1 MNAEGAEKEGE
12 RNAEEG
18 GVEGWVGVC
27 VGVASFSEDGAEI
40 VLGRVGLVD
49 CRVAEICCGVAGLRL
64 TKLLDL
70 AMSSASTPSSLPASL
85 LATSRDAADH
95 ADHMNLPP
103 ATGVMHTPTT
113 EFEKLDRCTGLDHR
127 PRVLLGKMGLDG
139 HDRGVKVIAR
149 ALRDSGVHVIY
160 SGLWQTP
167 RSLAISARDEDVDV
181 ICASMM
187 SNSHLV
193 LGPRL
198 MQELK
203 VLGRADLPVYMGG
216 ILPQDDIPVLKAA
229 GVREC
234 FTTGTG
240 LLDIVEAVKGSVV
253 PYGQTVPSGEA
264 TAQLSRD
271 ISLANAGRPLR
282 GGVSRG
288 RPLRVVGVTGSPGAG
303 KSTLVAA
310 LAAEY
315 SRRGKVNKALGR
327 VAVVAFDPMSPLTSG
342 ALLGDRLRVDFNN
355 LDTSIFYRS
364 LAIQSE
370 DYASLNAIVELIGG
384 VTFADGS
391 KFQTLF
397 VETVG
402 AGQNETR
409 IRSHVD
415 KTLVVMTPGMGD
427 AVQMDKAGIL
437 EIADMFV
444 CNKADYPGQNELV
457 KNLREI
463 AGRRPVVE
471 TVATMGKGVSELL
484 DMLVQ

>member
-1 MNAEGAEKEGE
+1 MTATHPDSAHTDP
-12 RNAEEG
+12 AH
-18 GVEGWVGVC
+18 
-27 VGVASFSEDGAEI
+27 AAH
-40 VLGRVGLVD
+40 
-49 CRVAEICCGVAGLRL
+49 AGQ
-64 TKLLDL
+64 TG
-70 AMSSASTPSSLPASL
+70 
-85 LATSRDAADH
+85 
-95 ADHMNLPP
+95 
-103 ATGVMHTPTT
+103 GVMHTPTT
-113 EFEKLDRCTGLDHR
+113 EFEKLDRCVGLDHR

-181 ICASMM
+181 IAASMM

-198 MQELK
+198 IEELK
-203 VLGRADLPVYMGG
+203 NLGRPDLPVYMGG
-216 ILPQDDIPVLKAA
+216 ILPQEDIPLLKAA
-229 GVREC
+229 GIRNC

-240 LLDIVEAVKGSVV
+240 LLDIVEAVKGCVQ
-253 PYGQTVPSGEA
+253 PYGAVIAGGDV

-271 ISLANAGRPLR
+271 ISMANAGRGLR
-282 GGVSRG
+282 AEVKRA
-288 RPLRVVGVTGSPGAG
+288 RPKRVFGVTGSPGAG
-303 KSTLVAA
+303 KSTLVAQ

-315 SRRGKVNKALGR
+315 SRRGKQDKSLGR

-370 DYASLNAIVELIGG
+370 DYATLNAIVELIGG

-391 KFQTLF
+391 KFDTLF

-437 EIADMFV
+437 EIADTFV

-471 TVATMGKGVSELL
+471 TVATMGKGIPELL
-484 DMLVQ
+484 DQLLV